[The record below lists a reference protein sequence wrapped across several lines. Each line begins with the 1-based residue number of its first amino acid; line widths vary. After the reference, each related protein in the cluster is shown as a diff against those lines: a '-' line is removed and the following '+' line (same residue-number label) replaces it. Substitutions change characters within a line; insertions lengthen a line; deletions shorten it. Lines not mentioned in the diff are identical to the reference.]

1 MNARRAFLA
10 VTLIAVGL
18 APSTASAQK
27 DRFIDAL
34 IAFRTALGG
43 TYGDEGPQIE
53 AALDRMA
60 SSLAAWDREAA
71 VAETELRSG
80 LPNAPPEDRLR
91 RRVALASL
99 MLDRDRW
106 ADALHDLDAA
116 VAEHPQRAFAYQA
129 RGRVR
134 DKAGDAVG
142 AARDFQRAWE
152 LDRSDAVKAYLLV
165 TRGLAAGVL
174 DDPGPPLGA
183 LLAAQR
189 AATGPPPR
197 GFMEIGLLRDRAQWP
212 VFAPAAYAEGFAI
225 VAAGRYGEAV
235 ASFRAAVT
243 RDPLLTDPAAKM
255 TELAQG
261 IASLRRGQ
269 YGTGITYIEAAVAR
283 SPTSAEAHRV
293 LGTAYHLADRPAE
306 SVAHLTTAI
315 RLAPTDERPRL
326 ALARALLAR
335 ERREEAGRAL
345 REAIAALPAS
355 AEARWSLA
363 QLHIESDRSLEAIAE
378 LEMLSTF
385 PMLAGRGQVGWLLAG
400 LYRRHQDFD
409 AMSRALTERA
419 RLDLNDP
426 VAHKELGFAHL
437 LRGRRQRALAELLVT
452 ALFAPE
458 DLETLARIGQ
468 IHVDEGRYADAE
480 TVLRRVVARAPEMAR
495 ARFALGTT
503 LVRLGRTEE
512 GLAELGAF
520 RRLNVSRW
528 EEERRKIEFETL
540 LRNAERSAGDGR
552 LDEAI
557 ASLER
562 AAAIVVDAPR
572 VYELLASVYGRLGR
586 IDDQQRARAAYERLA
601 GTRAVE
607 P

>member
-1 MNARRAFLA
+1 MNARPASLA
-10 VTLIAVGL
+10 ITLIAVGL
-18 APSTASAQK
+18 APSTTSAQK
-27 DRFIDAL
+27 VPFTDAL
-34 IAFRTALGG
+34 MTFRTALGG
-43 TYGDEGPQIE
+43 TYGDEGPQLA

-71 VAETELRSG
+71 NAETVLKSG
-80 LPNAPPEDRLR
+80 LPDAPPEDRLR
-91 RRVALASL
+91 RRIALASL

-106 ADALHDLDAA
+106 ADALQDLDAA
-116 VAEHPQRAFAYQA
+116 VAEHPHRAFAYQA

-165 TRGLAAGVL
+165 TRGLATGVL

-183 LLAAQR
+183 LLAAQK
-189 AATGPPPR
+189 AATGKPPA
-197 GFMEIGLLRDRAQWP
+197 GFMEIGLLRDHAQWP
-212 VFAPAAYAEGFAI
+212 VFAPAAYAGGFAM
-225 VAAGRYGEAV
+225 VAKGRYGEAV
-235 ASFRAAVT
+235 ASFRAAVA
-243 RDPLLTDPAAKM
+243 RDPLLIDPAAK
-255 TELAQG
+255 TRELAQG

-269 YGTGITYIEAAVAR
+269 YAAAITHIRAAAAA

-293 LGTAYHLADRPAE
+293 LGTAFHLADRPAE
-306 SVAHLTTAI
+306 SLEHLTKAI

-326 ALARALLAR
+326 ALARALLAQ
-335 ERREEAGRAL
+335 ERREEAEQAL
-345 REAIAALPAS
+345 REAIAAVPAS

-363 QLHIESDRSLEAIAE
+363 QLYIESNRSLEAIAE
-378 LEMLSTF
+378 LETLSTF
-385 PMLAGRGQVGWLLAG
+385 PMLAGRGQLGWLLAG

-409 AMSRALTERA
+409 AMSRALTARA
-419 RLDLNDP
+419 GLDLNNP
-426 VAHKELGFAHL
+426 VAHRELGFAHL
-437 LRGRRQRALAELLVT
+437 LRGRRQRALAELLMT

-468 IHVDEGRYADAE
+468 IHIDDGRYADAE
-480 TVLRRVVARAPEMAR
+480 ATLRRVVARAPDMAR

-512 GLAELGAF
+512 GQTELAAF
-520 RRLNVSRW
+520 RRLSVSRW
-528 EEERRKIEFETL
+528 EAERRKIAFETL
-540 LRNAERSAGDGR
+540 LRNAERSTGDGQ

-557 ASLER
+557 ASLEQ
-562 AAAIVVDAPR
+562 AAAIVDDDPR
-572 VYELLASVYGRLGR
+572 VYRLLASAYGKRGR
-586 IDDQQRARAAYERLA
+586 TDDRARALAAYERLA
-601 GTRAVE
+601 GKPAD